1 MQLECGMNKISKKF
15 FEIINGENRLTRTF
29 RYNGKTKT
37 DLQGASDWIF
47 NANTTFETTGENPF
61 VANISA
67 NYASEKIF
75 ALGNPD
81 NQVNPDEFFNEEIRE
96 QGFVVLNA
104 VLRKDINENL
114 SVQLI
119 GKNLLN
125 PQIER
130 TQTIKPLS
138 TGVSREE
145 VVRSYTRGAQ
155 LSIGFNYNF

>member
-1 MQLECGMNKISKKF
+1 
-15 FEIINGENRLTRTF
+15 
-29 RYNGKTKT
+29 
-37 DLQGASDWIF
+37 
-47 NANTTFETTGENPF
+47 
-61 VANISA
+61 
-67 NYASEKIF
+67 
-75 ALGNPD
+75 
-81 NQVNPDEFFNEEIRE
+81 VNPDEFFNEEIRE